1 MVQIERLTG
10 ENWRCFK
17 TLDMEIHPRMVF
29 VSKGPGPGKS
39 TLLDAVIY
47 NVLGSCR
54 GTGLTGRGSEA
65 LRMVGTDVAMTELGL
80 RDDEGLWQ
88 LGRRVGKSGGPYM
101 REDGGAKITGPNLRF
116 EEAFGIPAPAAFP
129 SLRPREFLE
138 MPHEERERIVLTACG
153 TFRVAAMIEK
163 AGDLWPE
170 GWEHAAVVKLVG
182 KTDALTVK
190 DGMQRI
196 HNKAKAARQA
206 AAVDVRDARAR
217 VEALSSA
224 AEDVAPEVK
233 PPSAAELTE
242 AQAAVTTAGKELA
255 GLRDKR
261 RDYDE
266 AERVVERIRLDA
278 PEEGVESQRVGLKA
292 IYGRKG
298 ALIPKLQKAR
308 DAIAEMNNLRAKE
321 SLPPIHTLEELG
333 SPPAINETLLKLAKS
348 GCPACVLLEEKGAQ
362 GECPHKE
369 GDPQVVAH
377 IQANERAVRITFA
390 TAKVIL
396 AAEVQLK
403 QEFLRIER
411 EITDA
416 EAVLDAGKEHGKQL
430 KAANAAL
437 TKIGDAGVS
446 EEDVEAAIAAQNQA
460 QERLSELKLAEGA
473 GGAAKGVKGKA
484 TAAKR
489 ARTKA
494 TKVVDHWQALEAIT
508 DPAGQ
513 LAQLWMASIGG
524 QFADQLPEVSEAL
537 APEDKLPPGVEPI
550 RAYWHDSECQIVRR
564 HGQRSVGV
572 PWRLASRGE
581 QCFGAIAV
589 AVTWALVTG
598 CLLVAADDV
607 DALGNLL
614 PLVLDGLYGSGE
626 AGNILVAGVGA
637 TMTAALEAA
646 GTGDSWVVEEV
657 SG

>member
-1 MVQIERLTG
+1 
-10 ENWRCFK
+10 
-17 TLDMEIHPRMVF
+17 
-29 VSKGPGPGKS
+29 
-39 TLLDAVIY
+39 
-47 NVLGSCR
+47 
-54 GTGLTGRGSEA
+54 
-65 LRMVGTDVAMTELGL
+65 VA
-80 RDDEGLWQ
+80 
-88 LGRRVGKSGGPYM
+88 
-101 REDGGAKITGPNLRF
+101 
-116 EEAFGIPAPAAFP
+116 
-129 SLRPREFLE
+129 
-138 MPHEERERIVLTACG
+138 
-153 TFRVAAMIEK
+153 
-163 AGDLWPE
+163 
-170 GWEHAAVVKLVG
+170 
-182 KTDALTVK
+182 
-190 DGMQRI
+190 
-196 HNKAKAARQA
+196 
-206 AAVDVRDARAR
+206 
-217 VEALSSA
+217 
-224 AEDVAPEVK
+224 
-233 PPSAAELTE
+233 
-242 AQAAVTTAGKELA
+242 TAGKELA

-278 PEEGVESQRVGLKA
+278 PAEAVESQRVGLKA

-298 ALIPKLQKAR
+298 ALIPKLQKAG

-321 SLPPIHTLEELG
+321 SLPPIHTFEELG
-333 SPPAINETLLKLAKS
+333 SPPVINETLLKLAKH
-348 GCPACVLLEEKGAQ
+348 GCPACVVLEEKGAQ

-377 IQANERAVRITFA
+377 IQANEQAVRKTFA
-390 TAKVIL
+390 DAKVIL

-403 QEFLRIER
+403 KELADVEK

-416 EAVLDAGKEHGKQL
+416 EAVLDDGKKHAAQL

-460 QERLSELKLAEGA
+460 QERFSELKVAEGA

-484 TAAKR
+484 TAAKSR
-489 ARTKA
+489 RTKA
-494 TKVVDHWQALEAIT
+494 TKVVEHWAALEEIT

-524 QFADQLPEVSEAL
+524 QFADQLPEVSKAL
-537 APEDKLPPGVEPI
+537 APADKLPAGVDPI
-550 RAYWHDSECQIVRR
+550 RAVWMDSECHIFRLR
-564 HGQRSVGV
+564 HGLDTGV
-572 PWRLASRGE
+572 PWRMASRGE
-581 QCFGAIAV
+581 QCFGAIAT

-614 PLVLDGLYGSGE
+614 PLVLDGLYGKGE

-657 SG
+657 GG